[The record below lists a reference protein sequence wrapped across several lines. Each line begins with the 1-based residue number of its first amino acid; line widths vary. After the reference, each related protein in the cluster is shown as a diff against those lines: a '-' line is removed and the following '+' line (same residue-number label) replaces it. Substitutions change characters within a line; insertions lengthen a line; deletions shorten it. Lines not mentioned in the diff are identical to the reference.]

1 RLNPMMLGAKAER
14 TRVRTPA
21 RMPVR
26 RAATGTPRPRTYHSV
41 AAGLLACG
49 SRPSSCLPEARGLQ
63 WRNWD
68 EGSPLTVAGA
78 APALPLFGA
87 PDSLLALAK
96 DRRREPRRHNNDDYQ
111 PVVKWNIKI
120 SLYGAIA
127 WQSGNGRKYGGDD
140 GSVKSLVVSQS
151 DQVVQFCAGDR
162 KSTRLNS
169 SH

>member
-1 RLNPMMLGAKAER
+1 QFPPRRSSDLAR

-21 RMPVR
+21 SMPVR

-49 SRPSSCLPEARGLQ
+49 LRPSSCLPEARGLQ

-68 EGSPLTVAGA
+68 EGSPLTVAGT

-96 DRRREPRRHNNDDYQ
+96 DRRREPRRYNNYDYQ
-111 PVVKWNIKI
+111 PGGKWNIKI
-120 SLYGAIA
+120 
-127 WQSGNGRKYGGDD
+127 R
-140 GSVKSLVVSQS
+140 
-151 DQVVQFCAGDR
+151 
-162 KSTRLNS
+162 
-169 SH
+169 